1 MCLSVVG
8 PLCVQVLG
16 LGSVAQVVTGQGA
29 FGEYLSIN
37 LGFGLG
43 VAMGVHVGG
52 KVSGMKADPNKFF
65 TKRLAIHGLAD
76 LLLFF
81 LFYQGL
87 T

>member
-1 MCLSVVG
+1 M
-8 PLCVQVLG
+8 QVFG

-52 KVSGMKADPNKFF
+52 KVSGM
-65 TKRLAIHGLAD
+65 RSD
-76 LLLFF
+76 LCKQL
-81 LFYQGL
+81 YIY
-87 T
+87 